1 MRKKSL
7 TFLKALKVVTIASR
21 SKHLYVYKA
30 RFQISYIGQINQCQF
45 QSFISTNKE
54 IFVSNYRDNE
64 NTIHNNN
71 NSSKKSEIFHKFE
84 LNKLQ
89 SPTEIKRPGD

>member
-7 TFLKALKVVTIASR
+7 TFLKALKVVTIVSR

-30 RFQISYIGQINQCQF
+30 RFQISYIGQINPCEF

-71 NSSKKSEIFHKFE
+71 SSKKV
-84 LNKLQ
+84 
-89 SPTEIKRPGD
+89 